1 MKLYNTRT
9 RRVEPFEPQGN
20 AVTLYVCGITP
31 YDTTHL
37 GHAFTYTT
45 ADILIRYL
53 EFRGRT
59 VRYVQNVT
67 DIDDDILKKAKEVG
81 DDWRQLGNRWTAHFI
96 EDMISLNV
104 RPPDYFPR
112 ATDVIPEIIES
123 VQALIDA
130 GVAYE
135 SAGNVYFHVDAWSE
149 FGKLSQIPRVEMLPI
164 ANERG
169 NQPDDPYKNDP
180 LDFVLWQAR
189 AEGEPAWESPWGW
202 GRPGWHIECS
212 TMATRYLGQSIDIHG
227 GGADLLFP
235 HHECEIAQVEPVT
248 DQPFVR
254 TWLHAAMV
262 HHEGDKMS
270 KSLGNLVMVRDLLQA
285 WSPDT
290 LRIYLARHHYRQ
302 PWAYN
307 AVELAQAQAVA
318 QLIQEADR
326 RPATDDTSASSV
338 QARRPARHFTTFSAS
353 SEAAE
358 GATGD
363 HREAAFIEAMDNDL
377 DTATALDVL
386 AQLAQEIRQAGDEGR
401 DIAPA
406 QATLRRM
413 AHVFGLRLDE
423 AAETRV
429 IEGWNEHLRRFDGQR
444 EVGGTRSLGEQP
456 P

>member
-1 MKLYNTRT
+1 MLQLYNTRT
-9 RRVEPFEPQGN
+9 RRVEPFQPQGN

-45 ADILIRYL
+45 GDILVRYL
-53 EFRGRT
+53 EFRGLA
-59 VRYVQNVT
+59 VRYAQNVT

-81 DDWRQLGNRWTAHFI
+81 EEWRQVGDRWTAHFI
-96 EDMISLNV
+96 ADMKALNV
-104 RPPDYFPR
+104 RPPDFFPR
-112 ATDVIPEIIES
+112 ATDVIDEIIES

-130 GVAYE
+130 GVAYV
-135 SAGNVYFHVDAWSE
+135 SGGNVYFHVDAWPD
-149 FGKLSQIPRVEMLPI
+149 FGQLSQIPRSEMLPI

-169 NQPDDPYKNDP
+169 NHPDDPHKYDP
-180 LDFVLWQAR
+180 LDFVLWQAQ

-248 DQPFVR
+248 GQPFVR

-262 HHEGDKMS
+262 HHEGEKMS

-307 AVELAQAQAVA
+307 AGELAQAQAVA
-318 QLIQEADR
+318 QLIRDAAR
-326 RPATDDTSASSV
+326 RPPPGDW
-338 QARRPARHFTTFSAS
+338 RPARHFTTFSAS

-358 GATGD
+358 GATVAQ
-363 HREAAFIEAMDNDL
+363 REAAFIEAMDNDL

-386 AQLAQEIRQAGDEGR
+386 AELAQEIRQAGDEGR

-429 IEGWNEHLRRFDGQR
+429 IDGWNEHLRRFDGQR